1 MKVTWQQAA
10 VIVGVLCFCYAIMLW
25 GPSFLTYPAIKL
37 VTPLSTLH
45 SKQATPTAIPS
56 LTVDTIFD
64 GKIMDH
70 DLTLVATGDVIP
82 GRSVNRIVREKNDFL
97 FPFKETVNT
106 LIDAD
111 ITLINLEAPLTKE
124 CPTVNE
130 GMTFCGDQRFVDGFV
145 FAGIDVA
152 SLANNHTSN
161 YGKEGIDET
170 IQLLKEKGI
179 KTVGAKSIDFVTV
192 RDKRFAF
199 LAYNGVVP
207 LDSNL
212 NSIDK
217 DAIAADIQKAR
228 SDADIVVVSYHWG
241 AEYERT
247 PIIAPG
253 IAMDNPIDIGHFT
266 IDAGADV
273 VVGNH
278 PHWYQG
284 IEIYKEKPIFYAL
297 GNFIFDQFWSEETKK
312 GYIAKLYFADGKVV
326 DIELFPIY
334 INGIQPRLVGGSVAQ
349 EILDTT
355 KSESEKLTKVR

>member
-1 MKVTWQQAA
+1 MRLLILISLVIAIIISLAVFFMNSSSQKKTPSSNQLLQPFGSAKEAA
-10 VIVGVLCFCYAIMLW
+10 PTKII
-25 GPSFLTYPAIKL
+25 P
-37 VTPLSTLH
+37 PLSIDRLFDSTIENH
-45 SKQATPTAIPS
+45 
-56 LTVDTIFD
+56 DTT
-64 GKIMDH
+64 M
-70 DLTLVATGDVIP
+70 VVTGDVIP

-97 FPFKETVNT
+97 FPFRETADVVK
-106 LIDAD
+106 DAD

-124 CPTVNE
+124 CPTTNE
-130 GMTFCGDQRFVDGFV
+130 GMTFCGDQRFVDGFT

-161 YGKEGIDET
+161 YGKEGIDQT

-179 KTVGAKSIDFVTV
+179 KTVGANAFDFITAK
-192 RDKRFAF
+192 DTRFAF

-212 NSIDK
+212 NPIDK
-217 DAIAADIQKAR
+217 DVIASDIAKAR
-228 SDADIVVVSYHWG
+228 EHADVVIVSYHWG

-247 PIIAPG
+247 PVIAPG
-253 IAMDNPIDIGHFT
+253 IASDDPIEIGHFT

-284 IEIYKEKPIFYAL
+284 IEIYKDKPIFYAL
-297 GNFIFDQFWSEETKK
+297 GNFVFDQFWSEETKK
-312 GYIAKLYFADGKVV
+312 GFLAKLYIADNKVV

-334 INGIQPRLVGGSVAQ
+334 IDGVQPKFVQGAMKE
-349 EILDTT
+349 EILSTV
-355 KSESEKLTKVR
+355 KEESKKLTN